1 MRTRLLLAP
10 LLFGC
15 GRSRKIGMLQV
26 LHDTHTYTYTSH
38 IYIHIYIMFMYTLFY
53 RKPLLLFWVARRRFY
68 RLKVEADCSLIDS
81 DARRRLLK
89 AQSKLGLGS
98 QTWPFLKSRE
108 TPKDVFA
115 LARLMHNKC
124 VWILVFFGPS
134 FYCCQV
140 FLIIIIINGIW
151 YSFYMFKDVYFFKQ
165 KSINYSVNC
174 LIY

>member
-1 MRTRLLLAP
+1 
-10 LLFGC
+10 
-15 GRSRKIGMLQV
+15 
-26 LHDTHTYTYTSH
+26 
-38 IYIHIYIMFMYTLFY
+38 MFMYTLFY

-115 LARLMHNKC
+115 SARFMHYKC
-124 VWILVFFGPS
+124 VWILVFSWAKFPLLSS
-134 FYCCQV
+134 FSYNNNNNSKWNMV
-140 FLIIIIINGIW
+140 FLLYVQRCILLQT
-151 YSFYMFKDVYFFKQ
+151 K
-165 KSINYSVNC
+165 
-174 LIY
+174 IYQLLCQLSDI